1 MKTAKAKS
9 ATPSN
14 SQPVWCH
21 RCCIR
26 IAPYDL
32 RTVYQGKDYH
42 RDCFIKLSHESSH
55 GKAGKN

>member
-1 MKTAKAKS
+1 MKTVKGRTAI
-9 ATPSN
+9 ATQ

-32 RTVYQGKDYH
+32 RTVFHGKDYH
-42 RDCFIKLSHESSH
+42 RDCYAKIHQSN
-55 GKAGKN
+55 GKSRKN

>member
-9 ATPSN
+9 AMPSN
-14 SQPVWCH
+14 PQPVWCH

-32 RTVYQGKDYH
+32 RSVYQGKDYH
-42 RDCFIKLSHESSH
+42 RDCYLKVSSET
-55 GKAGKN
+55 GKHRR

>member
-9 ATPSN
+9 AMPSN
-14 SQPVWCH
+14 PQPVWCH

-42 RDCFIKLSHESSH
+42 RDCFLKVSNET
-55 GKAGKN
+55 GKHRR

>member
-9 ATPSN
+9 AMPSN
-14 SQPVWCH
+14 PQPVWCH

-32 RTVYQGKDYH
+32 RSVYQGKDYH
-42 RDCFIKLSHESSH
+42 RDCFLKVSNET
-55 GKAGKN
+55 GKHRR